1 MYIIY
6 GLISGI
12 LSSVL
17 SSYIGYRICKRE
29 IVIKHNLNPFYWFW
43 VHFLVS
49 IFTVMLMA
57 FSDFVYEN
65 FADVKN
71 LPLGWKGI
79 ICAFIQNGGLLV
91 IVMLIS
97 SLIYNYFVQ
106 AIEFNYFVER
116 HPWIKKLFF
125 SMAGIT
131 LIIMYIFVIGNSQ
144 DDINI
149 LADEYKPVVV
159 WGIVVIEIWVGF
171 GMQVSIPHLNT
182 LKNWKRENKERDEKQ
197 VKNEKKYIF
206 WCVVSMLL
214 CPMFMIFF
222 LFTDEYMP
230 NSVQKNLH
238 AIFCGLVIGSLTM
251 IAILYV
257 FNFINFPNKKR
268 SIKNFKKNFKQMKNA
283 LYIGHFMRVEYELK
297 KDKNKLVLHIYQQ
310 NIKIEERK
318 EYSKSF
324 LTKFDKAFGER
335 TEIYLF
341 EQHEMEKIQTKIEHI
356 LEQTSNEREELLKKG
371 WNIAYKLCA
380 DKEKQKSD
388 MIK

>member
-1 MYIIY
+1 MVDMYIIY

-125 SMAGIT
+125 
-131 LIIMYIFVIGNSQ
+131 
-144 DDINI
+144 
-149 LADEYKPVVV
+149 
-159 WGIVVIEIWVGF
+159 
-171 GMQVSIPHLNT
+171 
-182 LKNWKRENKERDEKQ
+182 
-197 VKNEKKYIF
+197 
-206 WCVVSMLL
+206 
-214 CPMFMIFF
+214 
-222 LFTDEYMP
+222 
-230 NSVQKNLH
+230 
-238 AIFCGLVIGSLTM
+238 
-251 IAILYV
+251 
-257 FNFINFPNKKR
+257 
-268 SIKNFKKNFKQMKNA
+268 
-283 LYIGHFMRVEYELK
+283 
-297 KDKNKLVLHIYQQ
+297 
-310 NIKIEERK
+310 
-318 EYSKSF
+318 
-324 LTKFDKAFGER
+324 
-335 TEIYLF
+335 
-341 EQHEMEKIQTKIEHI
+341 
-356 LEQTSNEREELLKKG
+356 
-371 WNIAYKLCA
+371 
-380 DKEKQKSD
+380 
-388 MIK
+388 